1 MGTGTGGR
9 TTRGTGTAALG
20 SADPPTGLRLGL
32 KVTTDTSSFNG
43 PGKIV
48 AKGMQTNGLFAADI
62 GSDWYPRGDRDNRW
76 DQADPASASGNSYV
90 GDLLADFCTLNA
102 SDVQVL
108 DTGSPINTGE

>member
-1 MGTGTGGR
+1 MGSSPR
-9 TTRGTGTAALG
+9 TSG
-20 SADPPTGLRLGL
+20 PTGI
-32 KVTTDTSSFNG
+32 
-43 PGKIV
+43 PGE
-48 AKGMQTNGLFAADI
+48 T
-62 GSDWYPRGDRDNRW
+62 GSNRW